1 MTAETGFSLITQV
14 EDLPPALAAS
24 VGPQERA
31 YIASLAENGGLP
43 FAVTPH
49 YASLAGTEADDPIRR
64 QCIPDPREGLRTA
77 AELDD
82 PLGEACHRRG
92 PRFVH
97 QYSDRILLLAVGTC
111 AGYCR
116 HCFRRVWTG
125 EAHGFIGPQ
134 ELDAVSEYLRRH
146 PEVREVLIS
155 GGDPLVASNERLE
168 RLFAVLRVTRPG
180 ILLRLGSRIPIVHPE
195 RLDEPLTALLRE
207 YRPLRLVVHVNHPRE
222 LAPEVRS
229 ALGALIDAGLQLH
242 TQTVLLRGINDCA
255 ELLAEL
261 FRNILDLGAT
271 PYYLFQGDL
280 APGTSHLRVPLTEGL
295 ALYRRL
301 GTLISGLGLP
311 AYVVDLPGG
320 GGKIALHDGVIV
332 GRELDD
338 AGNPYHLLQGRD
350 GRLWRY
356 PEEM

>member
-1 MTAETGFSLITQV
+1 MTAETGFPLITRVQ
-14 EDLPPALAAS
+14 DLPPALAAS
-24 VGPQERA
+24 VGPLERA

-49 YASLAGTEADDPIRR
+49 YASLAGTGAGDPIRR

-97 QYSDRILLLAVGTC
+97 QYRDRILLLAVGTC

-125 EAHGFIGPQ
+125 EAHGFIGSE
-134 ELDAVSEYLRRH
+134 ELDAVAAYLQQH

-155 GGDPLVASNERLE
+155 GGDPLMASDERLE
-168 RLFAVLRVTRPG
+168 RLFAALRAARPG
-180 ILLRLGSRIPIVHPE
+180 ILLRLGSRIPIVHPA
-195 RLDEPLTALLRE
+195 RLGTPLAALLRE

-222 LAPEVRS
+222 LAPEARA
-229 ALGALIDAGLQLH
+229 ALGAVMDAGVPVH
-242 TQTVLLRGINDCA
+242 TQTVLLRGVNDSA
-255 ELLAEL
+255 ELLADL
-261 FRNILDLGAT
+261 FRDILDLGAT

-311 AYVVDLPGG
+311 AYAVDLPGG
-320 GGKIALHDGVIV
+320 GGKIALHDGVIA
-332 GRELDD
+332 GRELDE
-338 AGNPYHLLQGRD
+338 AGNPYHLLRGRD

-356 PEEM
+356 PAEM